1 MKIGL
6 ISDTH
11 GHFEPRIATYFKEVD
26 EIWHAGD
33 IGKIEVLEELVK
45 IKPVKAVYGNID
57 GQEIRNV
64 CPEYLSFTKEGVSVL
79 LIHIAGAI
87 GKYNP
92 QVNRLLKNY
101 HPKVLICGHSHILKV
116 APDKKNNL
124 LHINPGAAGTYGF
137 HKTKTL
143 LRFTLEKGEIKNLE
157 VVELGPRSS
166 IVVNK

>member
-11 GHFEPRIATYFKEVD
+11 SYLDPKVSQYFKNVD

-33 IGKIEVLEELVK
+33 IGTLGILEELVK

-57 GQEIRNV
+57 GQEIRNI
-64 CPEYLSFTKEGVSVL
+64 CPEYLGFTTEGVSVL
-79 LIHIAGAI
+79 LIHITGAI

-92 QVNRLLKNY
+92 QVNRLMKNY
-101 HPKVLICGHSHILKV
+101 HPKILVCGHSHILKV
-116 APDKKNNL
+116 AQDKKNNL
-124 LHINPGAAGTYGF
+124 LYINPGAAGKYGF

-143 LRFTLEKGEIKNLE
+143 LRFELLASEIQNLE
-157 VVELGPRSS
+157 VVELGPRSTK
-166 IVVNK
+166 IVK

>member
-1 MKIGL
+1 MRIGL

-11 GHFEPRIATYFKEVD
+11 AYLDPKVATYFKDVD
-26 EIWHAGD
+26 QIWHVGD
-33 IGKIEVLEELVK
+33 IGNLEVLEKLVE

-64 CPEYLSFTKEGVSVL
+64 CPEYLGFTMEGVSVL
-79 LIHIAGAI
+79 MIHIADRI

-101 HPKVLICGHSHILKV
+101 HPKLLICGHSHILKV

-124 LHINPGAAGTYGF
+124 LYINPGAAGKYGF
-137 HKTKTL
+137 HKVKTL
-143 LRFTLEKGEIKNLE
+143 LRFTLENAAIKDLE
-157 VVELGPRSS
+157 VVELGLRSEK
-166 IVVNK
+166 ITI